1 MKVDSRLLILAS
13 TIFVVV
19 CDSVDDSGAAT
30 TEDPYWTNVCEK
42 AHHHHMG
49 ITIIADASFQKEQ
62 AQNGLDQHLYLQ
74 TFMQTVNLYFSQLR
88 CSNVKLV
95 LKKVVNS
102 TTDDEMKFEA
112 FKNTTRST
120 GQSLDPYLTLGLLR
134 EWATNQNF
142 FNDSDVVYLI
152 TGHPVFDFVLAYRL
166 TMKAASYAFGV
177 CSRRW
182 RVALGSDDG
191 KTFSGVPAAVQ
202 QIANLLGIKWDDQ
215 NNKLGCTPKD
225 GYMMSRNGEPTQY
238 PFFSECSK
246 KSWDDRTLMSLGQQS
261 CYKLNLSSSESTSE
275 GRTPYTFF
283 NCTEPCKNITKRME
297 NTVCNVPPEGTEH
310 CKTHDICKIS
320 CCPDYDKHF
329 NETKKGAPDGMP
341 CGEAQVC
348 LQQVCVKLPERR
360 SEVSRVPRDSQ
371 T

>member
-42 AHHHHMG
+42 AHRHHMG
-49 ITIIADASFQKEQ
+49 ITIIADVLFQKEQ
-62 AQNGLDQHLYLQ
+62 AQTGLDQHLYLQ
-74 TFMQTVNLYFSQLR
+74 TFVGTVNLYFFELR
-88 CSNVKLV
+88 CSSVKLF
-95 LKKVVNS
+95 LIKVVNS
-102 TTDDEMKFEA
+102 TTFDELKFEA
-112 FKNTTRST
+112 FRSTTRSS
-120 GQSLDPYLTLGLLR
+120 GRSLDPYLTLGLFR
-134 EWATNQNF
+134 EWATNQSF
-142 FNDSDVVYLI
+142 FGDSDVVYLI

-166 TMKAASYAFGV
+166 MMKAASYAFGV

-215 NNKLGCTPKD
+215 SYKLGCTPKD
-225 GYMMSRNGEPTQY
+225 GHVMSRNGEPTQY
-238 PFFSECSK
+238 PIFSECSK
-246 KSWDDRTLMSLGQQS
+246 RSWDERTLMSLGEQS
-261 CYKLNLSSSESTSE
+261 CYKLNLSSSESPSE
-275 GRTPYTFF
+275 GMTPYTFF
-283 NCTEPCKNITKRME
+283 NCSEPCQNISQRIE
-297 NTVCNVPPEGTEH
+297 NSVCNVLLGGTGD
-310 CKTHDICKIS
+310 CKTGDICKIS
-320 CCPDYDKHF
+320 CCPDYGEHF
-329 NETKKGAPDGMP
+329 NETKRGAPDGMP
-341 CGEAQVC
+341 CGGAQVC

-360 SEVSRVPRDSQ
+360 SEVSGVPRDSE